1 MPCSARAHLQSQ
13 QSCRKSLGFACG
25 RIGGVRQCT
34 SKASPGLLG
43 GLGAAAPDS
52 TRPSQTTIGPAHS
65 SARGPAPLLLQVVL
79 ERELRLPGLQTR
91 KGAKHAPHG
100 QQRARISGRE
110 SRRAGF
116 EWRCTCGHQ
125 SSGKAPTHWSA
136 PTCGG
141 GWWPFWTGGHSSTAE
156 LPASK
161 SQAALLSQLKK
172 QLAKQLRQL
181 FLRRAH
187 RQQQLEAASLFRK

>member
-1 MPCSARAHLQSQ
+1 MARTSMPCSARAHLQSQ

-100 QQRARISGRE
+100 QQGYLGANPGRGSKGAAPLTIKMAEQRQLAGQHRLAAMDGGHFGQEAIRALQNCLRARVK
-110 SRRAGF
+110 RRN
-116 EWRCTCGHQ
+116 
-125 SSGKAPTHWSA
+125 
-136 PTCGG
+136 
-141 GWWPFWTGGHSSTAE
+141 
-156 LPASK
+156 
-161 SQAALLSQLKK
+161 
-172 QLAKQLRQL
+172 
-181 FLRRAH
+181 
-187 RQQQLEAASLFRK
+187 

>member
-1 MPCSARAHLQSQ
+1 MARTSMPCSARAHLQSQ

-52 TRPSQTTIGPAHS
+52 TRPSQTTIGPTHS

-100 QQRARISGRE
+100 QQGYLGANPGRGSNGAAPVAIKAAGKRRLIGQRQLVVEDGGHFGQEAIRALQNCLRARVK
-110 SRRAGF
+110 RRY
-116 EWRCTCGHQ
+116 
-125 SSGKAPTHWSA
+125 
-136 PTCGG
+136 
-141 GWWPFWTGGHSSTAE
+141 
-156 LPASK
+156 
-161 SQAALLSQLKK
+161 
-172 QLAKQLRQL
+172 
-181 FLRRAH
+181 
-187 RQQQLEAASLFRK
+187 